1 MPGSTPPP
9 PIRSLFVTLR
19 RGLAGVRE
27 SHRAVVTDGMGLR
40 KRERTVRISNNA
52 SNRGMIDKVRTRS
65 LRSTT
70 EREKGR
76 RRPETS
82 FFFNAPPRYQKPK
95 KNSHQVRHLLSVET
109 DEQRRAR
116 RAAEAARS
124 AQREPLELEH

>member
-65 LRSTT
+65 LRST

-76 RRPETS
+76 RRPET
-82 FFFNAPPRYQKPK
+82 FFFFLKLFTWGCYVD
-95 KNSHQVRHLLSVET
+95 VRGSV
-109 DEQRRAR
+109 
-116 RAAEAARS
+116 
-124 AQREPLELEH
+124 